1 MKTRLTLK
9 PGANGTKTLLRKYG
23 GRLLAVRYRY
33 DEQRRVRLKTVELI
47 EEELPWVPSLPSNR
61 DPLEQVLVRVNY
73 EEASLRE
80 AVKLHGGRWDQGRR
94 LWSLRIG
101 AAYKLDLDTRIV
113 IEGPEP

>member
-33 DEQRRVRLKTVELI
+33 DEERRVRLKTVELI
-47 EEELPWVPSLPSNR
+47 EEEIPWVPSLPADQ
-61 DPLEQVLVRVNY
+61 DPNEWVLVRVNY
-73 EEASLRE
+73 DEASLRE
-80 AVKLHGGRWDQGRR
+80 AVKLFGGRWQQDRK

-101 AAYKLDLDTRIV
+101 AAYKLGLDNRIV
-113 IEGPEP
+113 PE